1 MATNKKISKKNK
13 IKIMKD
19 VKLLSLFILSAV
31 FLFACSGNTTQ
42 NSGKD
47 TATPTTPSASGS
59 GDDMYYELT
68 TTASGKDMS
77 INGVTKMFISSK
89 GNMRS
94 EMNMISSF
102 KGNKN
107 AEPIIVIAH
116 SSKPDESIIID
127 DSAKTYSINHI
138 DRGDLD
144 TKEKTESTVTK
155 VGEEKILG
163 FNCVHARIIS
173 KRSIGNFYSMVDTV
187 DIWKSS
193 EVPMQ
198 SDVKDLMNQFESR
211 TGNFMYSK
219 EVWDQLKQMGCV
231 GFMVKTEIRNK
242 DASTEMQLTK
252 VEHRNL
258 PASMFEIPAEYK
270 EVKDTY

>member
-1 MATNKKISKKNK
+1 
-13 IKIMKD
+13 MKD
-19 VKLLSLFILSAV
+19 VKLLSLFIVSTLL
-31 FLFACSGNTTQ
+31 LFACSGSTKQ
-42 NSGKD
+42 NSAKD
-47 TATPTTPSASGS
+47 ADTTAKSSASGS

-89 GNMRS
+89 GDMRS
-94 EMNMISSF
+94 EMNMVSSF

-107 AEPIIVIAH
+107 AVPIIVIAH
-116 SSKPDESIIID
+116 SNKPDESIIID

-163 FNCVHARIIS
+163 FNCVHAKIVS
-173 KRSIGNFYSMVDTV
+173 KRSIGNFYSMADTV
-187 DIWKSS
+187 DIWRSS

-198 SDVKDLMNQFESR
+198 SHVKDLMNQLESR

-219 EVWDQLKQMGCV
+219 EVKDQLKQIGCV

-242 DASTEMQLTK
+242 NALTVMELTK
-252 VEHRNL
+252 VERRDL
-258 PASMFEIPAEYK
+258 PASMFEIPAGYTETN
-270 EVKDTY
+270 E